1 MTLRKPKGLLRLV
14 AVFLIVTAAVALFL
28 LKRSTSV
35 IPIGPSQLEL
45 REPPGLTMTVLD
57 VQEERFFLTLRNES
71 DAEYRFGWG
80 CVLEK
85 QVDGQWYALKNHKEG
100 KLTFTAEAFLVQPK
114 ETLLWEETVDWYGDP
129 LSPGR
134 YRVIKEVFSR
144 DTPEEPFQFYDAAAE
159 FEIER

>member
-1 MTLRKPKGLLRLV
+1 MTLRKPKGLLRLA

-45 REPPGLTMTVLD
+45 REPPGLTVTVQD
-57 VQEERFFLTLRNES
+57 VRDGQFYLSFKNE
-71 DAEYRFGWG
+71 AGMEYLFGWG
-80 CVLEK
+80 CELEK

-100 KLTFTAEAFLVQPK
+100 KIAVTAEAFLVQPK

-159 FEIER
+159 LEIER